1 MLDKRIP
8 ILVFDIGGVL
18 LDWDPRYLYA
28 DLLGGSLSAADAFLD
43 EIGFFEW
50 NARQDAGYPF
60 AAAVKEHIR
69 RFPHRAELIRAY
81 DTRWMDML
89 RGAIQPTVDLMLRLR
104 YRGYSAWALSNWSA
118 EKFYQVRPMYPFLE
132 QMDGIIISGEL
143 GHVKPGERIFQILL
157 ERVGQAAQDCLFIDD
172 SPANTA
178 AARTLGFKTILYRS
192 TLQLE
197 EELNQAGIHA
207 DQ

>member
-1 MLDKRIP
+1 MVDKRLP

-18 LDWDPRYLYA
+18 LDWNPRYLYA
-28 DLLGGSLSAADAFLD
+28 DLLSGSVSAADAFLD

-60 AAAVKEHIR
+60 AAAVEEHTR
-69 RFPHRAELIRAY
+69 KFPHHSDLIRAY
-81 DTRWMDML
+81 DTRWMDMM
-89 RGAIQPTVDLMLRLR
+89 RGAIQPTVDLMRSLQHC
-104 YRGYSAWALSNWSA
+104 GYSAWALSNWSA

-132 QMDGIIISGEL
+132 QMNGIIISGEL
-143 GHVKPGERIFQILL
+143 GHIKPGERIFQILL

-172 SPANTA
+172 SPPNIA
-178 AARTLGFKTILYRS
+178 AARKLGFRTILYRS

-197 EELNQAGIHA
+197 KELEQAGIHA